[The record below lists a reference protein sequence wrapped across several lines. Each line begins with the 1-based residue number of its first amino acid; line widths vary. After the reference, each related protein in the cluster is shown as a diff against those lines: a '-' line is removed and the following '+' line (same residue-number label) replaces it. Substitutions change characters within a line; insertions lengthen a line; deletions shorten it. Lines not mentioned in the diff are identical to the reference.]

1 MKKSPTNFI
10 VAKRIAVAVA
20 TVFATMSVPA
30 AAADDMKTLMDLLLK
45 KGVITQQEYDQNIKA
60 AEDAAED
67 KAFKE
72 KRLDDDV
79 SKANKF
85 IQKNADAGQVM
96 KSGLGIQ
103 SADGKSSIEL
113 TGRIHM
119 DYRGYDD
126 VSYQDK
132 FEIRRARLGVKGKF
146 AGDWKYEIMGNYGA
160 AAGGGLSSSS
170 TEIDVAYIDYAAN
183 PAAQLRFGKFK
194 MPFSL
199 EQLTSSNN
207 IDFMERSLI
216 GQVEGELIPG
226 KEVGLMVFGSPQS
239 GVTYALAASQGR
251 GNKTA
256 AASSPD
262 MVGRVTAN
270 FGEITGNKDLVV
282 HTGLGYSFGGL
293 KSGMVAADYA
303 SGRTESREADK
314 YFTPA
319 AGLTGL
325 VDRTRMGAE
334 LAVAY
339 QGLKLQGEYFDFK
352 YDDTT
357 SVDKKINGYY
367 AQALWN
373 ITGESHAY
381 SNSSGTFG
389 FIKPNKPFGKG
400 DGIGAWQVGVRFSRF
415 DATNIAAATGKS
427 NEVDALTLGM
437 TWFVNDNTR
446 VLLNY
451 SETDFGTAI
460 SGVSKQRAMMLRGQV
475 SF

>member
-146 AGDWKYEIMGNYGA
+146 AGDWKYEIM
-160 AAGGGLSSSS
+160 
-170 TEIDVAYIDYAAN
+170 
-183 PAAQLRFGKFK
+183 
-194 MPFSL
+194 
-199 EQLTSSNN
+199 
-207 IDFMERSLI
+207 
-216 GQVEGELIPG
+216 
-226 KEVGLMVFGSPQS
+226 
-239 GVTYALAASQGR
+239 
-251 GNKTA
+251 
-256 AASSPD
+256 
-262 MVGRVTAN
+262 
-270 FGEITGNKDLVV
+270 
-282 HTGLGYSFGGL
+282 
-293 KSGMVAADYA
+293 
-303 SGRTESREADK
+303 
-314 YFTPA
+314 
-319 AGLTGL
+319 
-325 VDRTRMGAE
+325 
-334 LAVAY
+334 
-339 QGLKLQGEYFDFK
+339 
-352 YDDTT
+352 
-357 SVDKKINGYY
+357 
-367 AQALWN
+367 
-373 ITGESHAY
+373 
-381 SNSSGTFG
+381 
-389 FIKPNKPFGKG
+389 
-400 DGIGAWQVGVRFSRF
+400 
-415 DATNIAAATGKS
+415 
-427 NEVDALTLGM
+427 
-437 TWFVNDNTR
+437 
-446 VLLNY
+446 
-451 SETDFGTAI
+451 
-460 SGVSKQRAMMLRGQV
+460 
-475 SF
+475 